1 MERPGTRKGVAG
13 NELVR
18 EKRERKRERERERN
32 RREKKERKGR
42 NARHAA
48 VPRSGV
54 VLLFADLA
62 QEGEQEKTRTVR

>member
-1 MERPGTRKGVAG
+1 VERPGTRKGVAG

-18 EKRERKRERERERN
+18 EKRERERERN